1 MKVIFEGVKR
11 YAEYKI
17 EKSEITNLTKVIE
30 DDTRLDDHIS
40 YKLKDGEDNVL
51 SAGIL
56 EIFYGSKKE
65 LNDGEKYA
73 FSLTKEQSDFM
84 KKNMRKNINLFMF
97 VYQTEGRDI
106 FDYVTTDQL
115 MYLINNTYDYNANR
129 CVVKCKRY
137 GT

>member
-65 LNDGEKYA
+65 LNDGEEYA